1 MIGDGIF
8 SLIHTWH
15 HFFETVSNKA
25 ASQARKGFCKKKK
38 TWQRTHAQEDNFME
52 EPEEE
57 EGGSAEPAPLSV
69 VPSTGKAHTAPRRHP
84 PSHILELGA
93 DGPHVV
99 APRRGV
105 SSWRVHHNEHGDW
118 VLSSW
123 DSQGNMLQECL
134 LPQAASESWTLMNG
148 HDPGSAHI
156 WSEGSAA
163 PMHCATFMANHASSA
178 SAQCSAPPKP
188 PPAKKMKKTPE
199 PPRLSGVPKHAKHLP
214 GMKSSSKF
222 SGKAPSKVAV
232 SVANPSKAK
241 AKTASPPIQGSF
253 GRSNMFKLAW
263 YWWGPICSIY
273 RISCV

>member
-1 MIGDGIF
+1 
-8 SLIHTWH
+8 
-15 HFFETVSNKA
+15 
-25 ASQARKGFCKKKK
+25 
-38 TWQRTHAQEDNFME
+38 ME

-188 PPAKKMKKTPE
+188 P
-199 PPRLSGVPKHAKHLP
+199 RPK
-214 GMKSSSKF
+214 
-222 SGKAPSKVAV
+222 
-232 SVANPSKAK
+232 
-241 AKTASPPIQGSF
+241 
-253 GRSNMFKLAW
+253 R
-263 YWWGPICSIY
+263 
-273 RISCV
+273 

>member
-1 MIGDGIF
+1 
-8 SLIHTWH
+8 
-15 HFFETVSNKA
+15 
-25 ASQARKGFCKKKK
+25 
-38 TWQRTHAQEDNFME
+38 ME

-188 PPAKKMKKTPE
+188 PPGQKDEEDSRATP
-199 PPRLSGVPKHAKHLP
+199 SQWC
-214 GMKSSSKF
+214 
-222 SGKAPSKVAV
+222 
-232 SVANPSKAK
+232 SKACK
-241 AKTASPPIQGSF
+241 AFARNEIKFKVFWQGTIES
-253 GRSNMFKLAW
+253 
-263 YWWGPICSIY
+263 
-273 RISCV
+273 SCERGKPFQSES